1 MTATEEP
8 LWDKHDVAAYAGIEV
23 STVKNWI
30 KRRNV
35 PVAGHTEPERGRV
48 SNLYRPADVRAAKD
62 SAPGK
67 GNRTPRKAAQVAVEP
82 PKPPEGT
89 EPLPEHFREVLDYL
103 VAETARDPSAYC
115 WAVGKRDL
123 YYTEYGST
131 ERKRSTGSFLY
142 TTLKAMENRG
152 LVRRETRHE
161 SMIRGPRTRY
171 TVAHLTDTGREAH
184 RTGRIPKLSN
194 RKAQS

>member
-8 LWDKHDVAAYAGIEV
+8 LWDKHDVAEFAEIEV

-30 KRRNV
+30 KRRSV

-82 PKPPEGT
+82 PKPPAGT

-103 VAETARDPSAYC
+103 VGVTEQDPSAYC
-115 WAVGKRDL
+115 WSVGKEHL
-123 YYTEYGST
+123 YGLDYATNEWT
-131 ERKRSTGSFLY
+131 RSTGTFLY

-152 LVRRETRHE
+152 LVRRQTKHE
-161 SMIRGPRTRY
+161 GMIRGPRTRY
-171 TVAHLTDTGREAH
+171 TVAYLTDTGREAL
-184 RTGRIPKLSN
+184 RTGRIPKPSN
-194 RKAQS
+194 GKA